1 MPPRSAPADAPA
13 EDTALQAP
21 RAQARAGP
29 SANVAVR
36 MVRVAGARMAAPN
49 PCRARAPTNQASLW
63 ATPPRRL
70 DKVNTVRPT
79 MKTRRRPNKSAAR
92 PPRSRK
98 PAKVSV

>member
-21 RAQARAGP
+21 SAQARAGP
-29 SANVAVR
+29 SAKVAVR

-63 ATPPRRL
+63 AMPPRRL
-70 DKVNTVRPT
+70 DRVNTVRPT
-79 MKTRRRPNKSAAR
+79 MKTRRRPNRSAAR
-92 PPRSRK
+92 PPSRRK